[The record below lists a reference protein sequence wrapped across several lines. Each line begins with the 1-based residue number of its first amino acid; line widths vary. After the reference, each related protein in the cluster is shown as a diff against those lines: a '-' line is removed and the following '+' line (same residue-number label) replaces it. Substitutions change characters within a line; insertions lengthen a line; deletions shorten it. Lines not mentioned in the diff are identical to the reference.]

1 MEYAM
6 VSMLIPKEYE
16 EKFRA
21 CAKHT
26 MQDAA
31 NALQWNLYQGLC
43 ENLGQDMPL
52 FNTLPC
58 GSYPQY
64 YSRPFVPRFAFG
76 AKGQNLAFC
85 NVKVIRN
92 RFRTKAIKK
101 ALLKWCRSNAEPKT
115 LFIYTISQPLLA
127 AVAAVKKTFPQLH
140 VCAIVADL
148 PSMSNLSSKQGRLL
162 RMFSAHKAKE
172 AYSLLS
178 SVDSFV
184 LLTKHMAEY
193 MHISQPFCV
202 MEGIATLQHEVS
214 EPVYDGDVKTVFY
227 AGTLHRRFGVLH
239 LVEAFQKIAAPD
251 YRLLLCGTGDC
262 ENDIKAAA
270 AKDRRIQF
278 CGQLPR
284 AEILKLQT
292 QATVLVNPRQNNEEF
307 TKYSFPSKNLE
318 YLSSGVPFVAYKLD
332 GIPDEYDPYIQ
343 YVEDNDVSSLTRKIV
358 DVCEKTAQ
366 ERRMIGRK
374 ARDFVLLRKN
384 AVVQTE
390 KIVSFLGKGG

>member
-1 MEYAM
+1 M

-21 CAKHT
+21 CARHT

-43 ENLGQDMPL
+43 ENLGQDILL

-76 AKGQNLAFC
+76 AKGQNLSFC

-92 RFRTKAIKK
+92 YFKTRAIRK
-101 ALLKWCRSNAEPKT
+101 ALSKWCRSSEEPKT

-127 AVAAVKKTFPQLH
+127 AVSEIKKKFPHLH

-148 PSMSNLSSKQGRLL
+148 PNMSNLSSRQGRLL
-162 RMFSAHKAKE
+162 RMFSARKAKE

-184 LLTKHMAEY
+184 LLTKHMADY
-193 MHISQPFCV
+193 MHITQPFCV
-202 MEGIATLQHEVS
+202 VEGIATLQHEFS
-214 EPVYDGDVKTVFY
+214 EPVYDADVKTVFY

-239 LVEAFQKIAAPD
+239 LVEAFQRIAAPD
-251 YRLLLCGTGDC
+251 YRLILCGTGDC
-262 ENDIKAAA
+262 ENDIKEAA
-270 AKDRRIQF
+270 AKDSRIQF

-332 GIPDEYDPYIQ
+332 GIPDEYDPYIL

-358 DVCEKTAQ
+358 EVCEKTAQ
-366 ERRMIGRK
+366 ERRRIGMK
-374 ARDFVLLRKN
+374 ARDFVIQRKN
-384 AVVQTE
+384 AVIQTE